1 MLCTGH
7 SRVAWVTG
15 GPVVCRG
22 NAVMHTE
29 AFRTAWHMALNGG
42 WAVCQLFLLI
52 TVIFSHLL
60 FPFFLVA

>member
-1 MLCTGH
+1 M
-7 SRVAWVTG
+7 TG